1 MGQVARH
8 VSAVDQLCDSLRPWL
23 HFQLHL
29 KWCLPSYPPQTEEA
43 LHALRCYVD
52 HLCGSLL
59 PQLLQGGGRLEQASP
74 AAPALPA
81 ELFLRPLLPR
91 AVPAT
96 SCHSMRCAPLPVH
109 VLLAAACLP
118 PAAISAQGML
128 MSRSTA
134 HQNHTH
140 RATDCYPLFLPCRKW
155 RRSCKC
161 WPGWGWSSG
170 AGGEPCWTRT
180 CPPCWPWS
188 TG

>member
-81 ELFLRPLLPR
+81 ELFYAPCCRALCPLRPATACAVRRCPCMCCLP
-91 AVPAT
+91 
-96 SCHSMRCAPLPVH
+96 
-109 VLLAAACLP
+109 LLACRLP
-118 PAAISAQGML
+118 QSVPRG
-128 MSRSTA
+128 
-134 HQNHTH
+134 
-140 RATDCYPLFLPCRKW
+140 C
-155 RRSCKC
+155 
-161 WPGWGWSSG
+161 
-170 AGGEPCWTRT
+170 
-180 CPPCWPWS
+180 
-188 TG
+188 